1 MDAAQNISYH
11 GNISFYNDQTAP
23 VVIPDFPSPVAPYTG
38 IWLGPEKL
46 HLDGSIEANDS
57 PT

>member
-1 MDAAQNISYH
+1 MDAAQNISFH
-11 GNISFYNDQTAP
+11 GQISFYNDQTPP
-23 VVIPDFPSPVAPYTG
+23 VVIPDFPTPVAPYTG